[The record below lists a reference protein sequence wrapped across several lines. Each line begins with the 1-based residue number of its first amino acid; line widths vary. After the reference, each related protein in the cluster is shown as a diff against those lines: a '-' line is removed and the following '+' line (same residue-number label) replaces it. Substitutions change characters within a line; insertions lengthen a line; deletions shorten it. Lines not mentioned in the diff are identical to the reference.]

1 MNESILLKREAISL
15 KFKVFKNVI
24 NVVKYFVVNNVESVK
39 VDT

>member
-1 MNESILLKREAISL
+1 MKEMNESILLKREAISL
-15 KFKVFKNVI
+15 KNVI